1 MMEKMT
7 KSEKQVMDLLWKSD
21 RPLSCTEIV
30 QLSPD
35 KTWRDSYVHSLLK
48 SLMKKGIVKI
58 EAFELV
64 SRSYARKFA
73 PACSFEHYHMHSSF
87 TDEELADPEVLK
99 NFLKAA
105 LDKIE
110 RIEDVNRIE
119 EILHNSWRKRAE
131 Q

>member
-7 KSEKQVMDLLWKSD
+7 KSEKQVMELLWRSD

-30 QLSPD
+30 QLSSD
-35 KTWRDSYVHSLLK
+35 KTWMDSYVHSLLK

-58 EAFELV
+58 ESFELI

-73 PACSFEHYHMHSSF
+73 PAVDYEYYHMHSSF
-87 TDEELADPEVLK
+87 TDEELADPKVLI

-105 LDKIE
+105 LDKTD
-110 RIEDVNRIE
+110 DVNDAKKIE
-119 EILHNSWRKRAE
+119 EILRNSGYIRT
-131 Q
+131 

>member
-7 KSEKQVMDLLWKSD
+7 KSEKQVMELLWKSD
-21 RPLSCTEIV
+21 KPLSCTEIV

-35 KTWRDSYVHSLLK
+35 KTWMDSYVHSLLK

-58 EAFELV
+58 ESFELI

-73 PACSFEHYHMHSSF
+73 PAVDFEYYHMHSSF
-87 TDEELADPEVLK
+87 TDDELADPEILK

-105 LDKIE
+105 LEKTDN
-110 RIEDVNRIE
+110 IEDVNRIE
-119 EILHNSWRKRAE
+119 DILRNSGYIRA
-131 Q
+131 